1 MKDQTTIS
9 YERRIAANK
18 AKLEKLAADTKAA
31 IQEGKQ
37 LERDAR
43 THHLC
48 NLGGMLE
55 TYLKEPKLFEEEDV
69 KHILDGIFADE
80 KVQRALDRM
89 IAKKT
94 GHADEP
100 EKPVSE

>member
-1 MKDQTTIS
+1 MKDQTTIN

-18 AKLEKLAADTKAA
+18 AKLDKLAADAKAA
-31 IQEGKQ
+31 MQEGKK

-55 TYLKEPKLFEEEDV
+55 TYLKEPKLFEEDDV
-69 KHILDGIFADE
+69 KRFLDALFADE
-80 KVQRALDRM
+80 KVQRTLDRM
-89 IAKKT
+89 IAEKT
-94 GHADEP
+94 GHAAAA
-100 EKPVSE
+100 EKHVEE

>member
-31 IQEGKQ
+31 MQEGKQ

-55 TYLKEPKLFEEEDV
+55 TYLKQPKLFEEDDV
-69 KHILDGIFADE
+69 KRILDGLFADE

-89 IAKKT
+89 IAEKT
-94 GHADEP
+94 GHAAAA
-100 EKPVSE
+100 EKPAME